1 LTLVALALA
10 RVHAVPAQVAADPR
24 GAAWAALLGLVAC
37 GVGAGLAAVA
47 PGWPAGL
54 GGAALAG
61 GCRSG
66 ALVWAL
72 TAPYLPPAGHLFMA
86 LTILPIYGLPPLVAA
101 LYARG
106 SAKSGVGPGGAAA
119 ARQGGSPGA

>member
-1 LTLVALALA
+1 VPVA
-10 RVHAVPAQVAADPR
+10 
-24 GAAWAALLGLVAC
+24 G
-37 GVGAGLAAVA
+37 A
-47 PGWPAGL
+47 PGWSAGRS
-54 GGAALAG
+54 GAALAG

-101 LYARG
+101 LSARG
-106 SAKSGVGPGGAAA
+106 GAKPETGAGL
-119 ARQGGSPGA
+119 RSPAGCGEPSPRA